1 MSFRRSSTRVKPPKG
16 TIKILC
22 VGDGSIGKTCLLTVF
37 ATNEFPTT
45 YEPTV
50 FDNFACVM
58 HRNLTTSY
66 NLELFDTAGQEE
78 WEQLRRMMYANTD
91 VFLVCYSCMQPSS
104 FDNVEKKWMPDIR
117 SHDPSSLVILVSL
130 CIDLRTNNNS
140 INPQPDV
147 ISQPMITTRQGSDLA
162 KHLKCN
168 AFIECS
174 SMLRFHVREVF
185 ECAIDIYERDFQ
197 LTTEQHCNDHRQ
209 CHTWLCCLM
218 CCSTKHRK
226 QQQQQKKKKN
236 DKSDEYI
243 HNPE

>member
-1 MSFRRSSTRVKPPKG
+1 MPQVKVKL
-16 TIKILC
+16 ILFYEQIFSL
-22 VGDGSIGKTCLLTVF
+22 D
-37 ATNEFPTT
+37 EFPTT

-58 HRNLTTSY
+58 HRNSSASY

-104 FDNVEKKWMPDIR
+104 FDNVEKKWMPDVR

-140 INPQPDV
+140 NNSQPDL
-147 ISQPMITTRQGSDLA
+147 ITPPMITTRQGSELA
-162 KHLKCN
+162 RRLNCN

-185 ECAIDIYERDFQ
+185 ECAIDVFERDYQ
-197 LTTEQHCNDHRQ
+197 QYSNQYWNNNNNQ
-209 CHTWLCCLM
+209 CHRWLCCLM
-218 CCSTKHRK
+218 CCSSKK
-226 QQQQQKKKKN
+226 DKQKKKKSE
-236 DKSDEYI
+236 KSDQYSY
-243 HNPE
+243 NPE

>member
-1 MSFRRSSTRVKPPKG
+1 MVIVFFLFLSF
-16 TIKILC
+16 ILF
-22 VGDGSIGKTCLLTVF
+22 VGKTCLLTVF
-37 ATNEFPTT
+37 ATSKRKKNYDFVFNLNICLDEFPTA

-58 HRNLTTSY
+58 HRSSTTSY

-104 FDNVEKKWMPDIR
+104 FDNVEKKWMPDVR

-140 INPQPDV
+140 INPQPDL
-147 ISQPMITTRQGSDLA
+147 IASPMITTGQGTELA
-162 KHLKCN
+162 KRLKCN

-185 ECAIDIYERDFQ
+185 ECAIDVFERDYH
-197 LTTEQHCNDHRQ
+197 LSVEQHCHDHRQ

-218 CCSTKHRK
+218 CC
-226 QQQQQKKKKN
+226 
-236 DKSDEYI
+236 
-243 HNPE
+243 

>member
-1 MSFRRSSTRVKPPKG
+1 MSFRHSSTRIKPPKA

-37 ATNEFPTT
+37 ATNEFPTN

-58 HRNLTTSY
+58 HRNSTSY

-104 FDNVEKKWMPDIR
+104 FDNVEKKWMPDVR
-117 SHDPSSLVILVSL
+117 SHDPSSLVILVAL

-140 INPQPDV
+140 QNNLL
-147 ISQPMITTRQGSDLA
+147 SSPMITTRQGSELA
-162 KHLKCN
+162 KRLKCN

-174 SMLRFHVREVF
+174 SMIRFHVREVF
-185 ECAIDIYERDFQ
+185 ECAIDVYERDYQ
-197 LTTEQHCNDHRQ
+197 IYSDQYCNDHRQ

-218 CCSTKHRK
+218 CCSSKK
-226 QQQQQKKKKN
+226 QKKKIE
-236 DKSDEYI
+236 KSDQYSY
-243 HNPE
+243 NPE